1 MNSELQCLKNPRK
14 KMQAHFKTE
23 VLFTNKHVIFV
34 LQLNKDGNVYK
45 CDNHKDIL
53 EWMIWQRGVGSPTQ
67 ECANQLMKHC
77 I

>member
-1 MNSELQCLKNPRK
+1 
-14 KMQAHFKTE
+14 MQAHFKTE

-53 EWMIWQRGVGSPTQ
+53 E
-67 ECANQLMKHC
+67 
-77 I
+77 